1 MQTVIQDLRY
11 GFRLL
16 LKQPVFT
23 LIAIVTLAL
32 GIGANTAIFSVVNA
46 ALLSP
51 LPYPNPDQI
60 VRVYTNNPSRGWNQS
75 MVSLHDFRDWEVQNQ
90 AFSQLAAFNQRSA
103 NVTGSDQP
111 ERIDYSLVTA
121 NLFSVLGTEALL
133 GRTFT
138 AEEDQPGHGNVVVL
152 SYRFWQRSF
161 GGDKSVIGKSLQLNG
176 ENCVIVGVM
185 PARVRFP
192 SPDVELWKPIAM
204 TPESTGERSGRWL
217 EAIARLKPGVSQEQ
231 AQAEMQTIA
240 ARLAQTYPESNQ
252 GWGVEMMKLH
262 QQQVSDFRPALLL
275 MWGAVGLVL
284 LIACANVANLLLARA
299 AFREKEIAIRSALG
313 AGRGRIVRQLL
324 TESLILALLGGL
336 AGWLLAIWGTE
347 LLPDLSAGGFLSDV
361 KIDRHVL
368 FYSLAIAFFTGILF
382 GMIPALKAAKTNLN
396 ETLKDGG
403 RNSYGSS
410 NHRARN
416 LLVIGEIALTLL
428 LLIGAG
434 LLLRSFV
441 RLLNVDP
448 GFDPRNLLTFKVAP
462 PQTQP
467 LPGESES
474 DFFERFSNERQQMA
488 GFYRN
493 LIGHIEALP
502 GVETVGATNVLP
514 LSGNRWTVG
523 FDIEGLASRTRADQP
538 TAYARVVSPNFLR
551 AMKTRLIEGREFNEF
566 DIRQSEP
573 VAVISQT
580 MAKRHWLN
588 DTAIGKRI
596 RFGEN
601 PEIFKWVKIV
611 GVVSDVRLND
621 METEPDAVIYIPFPQ
636 AIFGHFGDWGMTLAV
651 RTKSNPAALIGA
663 IRQQVSALDRTLP
676 VYQVRTM
683 EQVISESVAQRRSS
697 MTLLMIFALLALV
710 LAVIGIYGVISYS
723 VNQRTHELGIRAA
736 LGAGNRDILKLIIG
750 QGLMLTLI
758 GIGIGLIASFA
769 LTQILSGMLFG
780 VGATDPVTF
789 IGIPLL
795 LVLIATLACYLP
807 ARKATKVDPMTV
819 LRCE

>member
-1 MQTVIQDLRY
+1 MQTFIQDLRY
-11 GFRLL
+11 GLRLL

-75 MVSLHDFRDWEVQNQ
+75 MVSLHDFRDWEAQNQ

-121 NLFSVLGTEALL
+121 NLFSVLGTEAAL

-161 GGDKSVIGKSLQLNG
+161 GGDKSVIGKSVQLNG

-217 EAIARLKPGVSQEQ
+217 EAIARLKPGVTQEQ
-231 AQAEMQTIA
+231 AQAEMETIA

-299 AFREKEIAIRSALG
+299 AFREKEIAVRSALG
-313 AGRGRIVRQLL
+313 AGRSRIVRQLL

-336 AGWLLAIWGTE
+336 AGWLFAIWGTE
-347 LLPDLSAGGFLSDV
+347 LLPDLSAGGFVSDV
-361 KIDRHVL
+361 KIDRNVL
-368 FYSLAIAFFTGILF
+368 FYSLALAVSTGILF

-396 ETLKDGG
+396 DTLKDGG
-403 RNSYGSS
+403 RSSNGSS

-416 LLVIGEIALTLL
+416 LLVISEIALTLL

-441 RLLNVDP
+441 SLLNVDP
-448 GFDPRNLLTFKVAP
+448 GFDPQNLLTLKVAP
-462 PQTQP
+462 PQAVP
-467 LPGESES
+467 LPGESS
-474 DFFERFSNERQQMA
+474 DDYFRRYSSERQQMA
-488 GFYRN
+488 VFYRSVV
-493 LIGHIEALP
+493 ERVKALP
-502 GVETVGATNVLP
+502 GVEAAGVTNVLP

-523 FDIEGLASRTRADQP
+523 FNIEGRASRPRAEQP
-538 TAYARVVSPNFLR
+538 TAFGRVVSPGFLR
-551 AMKTRLIEGREFNEF
+551 AMKIRLLEGRELNEF
-566 DIRQSEP
+566 DVRDAEL
-573 VAVISQT
+573 VAVVSQT
-580 MAKRHWLN
+580 MARRHWPN
-588 DTAIGKRI
+588 ESAIGRRI
-596 RFGEN
+596 RFGED
-601 PEIFKWVKIV
+601 PDIFKWVKVV
-611 GVVSDVRLND
+611 GVVSDVRMND
-621 METEPDAVIYIPFPQ
+621 MATTPDAAIYVPFPQ

-651 RTKSNPAALIGA
+651 RTKSNPAPLIEA

-697 MTLLMIFALLALV
+697 MTLLTIFAVLALV
-710 LAVIGIYGVISYS
+710 LAVVGIYGVISYS
-723 VNQRTHELGIRAA
+723 VNQRTHELGIRVA
-736 LGAGNRDILKLIIG
+736 LGAGNPDILKLIIG
-750 QGLMLTLI
+750 QGLMLTLV

-769 LTQILSGMLFG
+769 LTRFLSGMLFG

-789 IGIPLL
+789 IGVPLL
-795 LVLIATLACYLP
+795 LVLVAVLACYFP
-807 ARKATKVDPMTV
+807 ARKATKVDPMAA
-819 LRCE
+819 LRYE